1 MKIRNGFVSNSSSS
15 SFTCAVCGED
25 HSGMDLCLSECEM
38 FECENGH
45 IFHEACVKDVN
56 LDSPEIRKAYMLD
69 VLKKSI
75 ENCTKY
81 LEEGSSREYYTRRLA
96 DSKSELAQLE
106 AGEFDEDTIYD
117 MCDEWEFRYSAPEGV
132 CPVCTMQTF
141 RTLTSTNPFP
151 NDLHHI
157 LHK

>member
-1 MKIRNGFVSNSSSS
+1 
-15 SFTCAVCGED
+15 
-25 HSGMDLCLSECEM
+25 M

-141 RTLTSTNPFP
+141 DDFDIRKYIFKKYEIDTDELKKEIKEKFKTYTEFKASLR
-151 NDLHHI
+151 D
-157 LHK
+157 